1 MRIPMRRFSC
11 KTVLMFY
18 NIIAFVSSFLLVY
31 SDLSTAIVAVPVF
44 LSLVLVYLA
53 YYISL
58 YPENEDPHKAEQY
71 RVPYMP
77 YPPLIGIYVNYF
89 LVAQLEWWG
98 ITMIFGYFGLAT
110 VVYFIYGV
118 KHSVG
123 NSTGWSELLGETH
136 VSDRDDFDYTSEAVT
151 GLMSEERD
159 DAYLEVGII
168 VTFLL
173 VSNLLMLFHC

>member
-1 MRIPMRRFSC
+1 MRIPTRRFSC
-11 KTVLMFY
+11 KAILFLY
-18 NIIAFVSSFLLVY
+18 NLIAFVSSFLLVY
-31 SDLSTAIVAVPVF
+31 CDLSSAVVAVPVF

-58 YPENEDPHKAEQY
+58 YPENEDPHKSEQY

-123 NSTGWSELLGETH
+123 NSTGWLELLGESH

-151 GLMSEERD
+151 GLMSEEREGGHV
-159 DAYLEVGII
+159 EVG
-168 VTFLL
+168 FLFTKL
-173 VSNLLMLFHC
+173 YNTEQF